1 MYEVLETSLA
11 TVSRSYEYQVKSI
24 YGADF
29 NNLKGFGCPWLLDSH
44 NWQKEEKILDV
55 GGAYSELPIHIQKT
69 YGCEVWVAD
78 DFGLNSAAPEW
89 TRGRS
94 PQEHI
99 TAHPKVKYVLERVGP
114 MDLSS
119 LPENYFDV
127 VYSLSALEHAGGLQ
141 TPAVWR
147 HMDRLLK
154 PGGKLLHEVDVIFP
168 SNAGVKGLLR
178 AYAFDLLF
186 YLLPKSFRLKHCIAT
201 PLAYL
206 RVALGSLGAPVK
218 RTGNLSTLNMALN
231 PDILAESY
239 RHGLYRLTRDNIKDF
254 RYRRFGALLIH
265 LKKNT

>member
-11 TVSRSYEYQVKSI
+11 TVSRSYEYQIRSI

-44 NWQKEEKILDV
+44 HWQKGEKVLDV
-55 GGAYSELPIHIQKT
+55 GGAYSELPIYIQKA
-69 YGCEVWVAD
+69 YGCEIWVAD
-78 DFGLNSAAPEW
+78 DFGLDSAATEW

-94 PQEHI
+94 PKEHI
-99 TAHPKVKYVLERVGP
+99 AAHPEVMYVLERVGP
-114 MDLSS
+114 MDKSS

-154 PGGKLLHEVDVIFP
+154 PGGELLHEVDVIFP
-168 SNAGVKGLLR
+168 SNAGVKSLLK
-178 AYAFDLLF
+178 ACAFDLLF
-186 YLLPKSFRLKHCIAT
+186 PLLPKSFRLKHCIAT
-201 PLAYL
+201 PQAYL
-206 RVALGSLGAPVK
+206 RVALGNLGTPFK
-218 RTGNLSTLNMALN
+218 HTENLSLINMALN

-239 RHGLYRLTRDNIKDF
+239 RHGFYRLTRDNIKDF
-254 RYRRFGALLIH
+254 RYKRFGALLIH
-265 LKKNT
+265 LKKVS